1 MNLGMPEMLFIG
13 LLALLIFG
21 PKKLP
26 EIGRQLG
33 RGLNEFK
40 RASSGLKE
48 QLEQECRKLDTEA
61 GTESTTLSQII
72 SPADDVPNAVIVRTT
87 ALLSRISAPSVSSE
101 AQSAE
106 SERA

>member
-33 RGLNEFK
+33 RGINEFK
-40 RASSGLKE
+40 RASSGLTE
-48 QLEQECRKLDTEA
+48 QLKEECRNL
-61 GTESTTLSQII
+61 ESEGGAENIVVSHI
-72 SPADDVPNAVIVRTT
+72 SPANERASVIVRTA
-87 ALLSRISAPSVSSE
+87 ALLSSVTPSVSSD

-106 SERA
+106 GERA